1 MAGARTRR
9 DFLKQGLWAGAAL
22 SASPLLAATA
32 RAAPPGLGD
41 LRRLYPDLDRHFVF
55 EYYPWYGGPPDYEH
69 WDYLE
74 RRPPLDLSTRY
85 VPKLG
90 GYDVRSVAVLEQH
103 ARWIREAGVGA
114 VALSWWGRESWEDR
128 TVPLIL
134 DVLRAHDL
142 KATFALEPYADAR
155 ARYYASDILYLLRE
169 YGEKRHWDTF
179 LLPRNADGRFGPVF
193 KSFRTV
199 LPETS
204 ADCLGEEHPV
214 SDFTSDS
221 AWRRQTDS
229 LRDTLRADFDHVT
242 LLADSLEFART
253 PASGFDGIGIYDNF
267 VPPEQ
272 YRGYA
277 EGASRAGLLFS
288 FNVNPGYDQI
298 EPRQTADPC
307 YAPRDFAPPTPG
319 LDFGTALG
327 RERAAL
333 ASADRIRASW
343 EETLAV
349 QLDPDLA
356 NARKGFLLVYVNSFN
371 EWHEGHA
378 FEPMKDAGE
387 LTADERALGY
397 RNPERGDYRLRTLGE
412 LQRLVLEP
420 ALRKARI
427 SSAPRMERVASSS
440 YPRPAS
446 SPTSSRLV

>member
-1 MAGARTRR
+1 MDRARTRR
-9 DFLKQGLWAGAAL
+9 DFLSQGLLVGVAL
-22 SASPLLAATA
+22 AASPLVAA
-32 RAAPPGLGD
+32 AAEETLPGPRR
-41 LRRLYPDLDRHFVF
+41 LRRLYPDLERHFVF

-69 WDYLE
+69 WDYLG

-85 VPKLG
+85 LPKLG
-90 GYDVRSVAVLEQH
+90 AYDVRSVTVLEQH

-114 VALSWWGRESWEDR
+114 VALSWWGRDSWQDR

-142 KATFALEPYADAR
+142 TATFALEPYADDR

-169 YGEKRHWDTF
+169 YGERRHWDTF
-179 LLPRNADGRFGPVF
+179 LLPRNADGRYGPVF

-199 LPETS
+199 LPEASTN
-204 ADCLGEEHPV
+204 CLGETHPV
-214 SDFTSDS
+214 SDFTSES
-221 AWRRQTDS
+221 AWRRQTES
-229 LRDTLRADFDHVT
+229 LRDTLSADFDHVT

-253 PASGFDGIGIYDNF
+253 PAAGFDGIGIYDNF
-267 VPPEQ
+267 IAPDA

-277 EGASRAGLLFS
+277 EGASRAGMLFS

-298 EPRQTADPC
+298 EPRQTSDPC

-319 LDFGTALG
+319 LDFGTNLG

-333 ASADRIRASW
+333 ASAGRIRASW
-343 EETLAV
+343 EATLAV

-356 NARKGFLLVYVNSFN
+356 NSRRGFLLVYVNSFN

-378 FEPMKDAGE
+378 FEPMKDAAE
-387 LTADERALGY
+387 LTPDERAFGY
-397 RNPERGDYRLRTLGE
+397 RNPERGDYRLRTLAE
-412 LQRLVLEP
+412 LQRTILEP
-420 ALRKARI
+420 AFRNTRM

-440 YPRPAS
+440 
-446 SPTSSRLV
+446 

>member
-1 MAGARTRR
+1 MRGSRREFLARGLRAG
-9 DFLKQGLWAGAAL
+9 GA
-22 SASPLLAATA
+22 LAAA
-32 RAAPPGLGD
+32 PWIAPLASAAPSTGLGD
-41 LRRLYPDLDRHFVF
+41 LRRLFPDLERHFVL

-90 GYDVRSVAVLEQH
+90 AYDVRQAAVLEQH

-114 VALSWWGRESWEDR
+114 VALSWWGRESWQDR
-128 TVPLIL
+128 AVPLIL

-142 KATFALEPYADAR
+142 KATFALEPYADDR
-155 ARYYASDILYLLRE
+155 ARYYASDVLYLLRE
-169 YGEKRHWDTF
+169 YGERRHWDTF

-199 LPETS
+199 LPELSTN
-204 ADCLGEEHPV
+204 CLGETRPV
-214 SDFTSDS
+214 SDFTEDS
-221 AWRRQTDS
+221 SWRRQTDS
-229 LRDTLRADFDHVT
+229 LRETLRQDFDHVT

-267 VPPEQ
+267 VPPEA

-298 EPRQTADPC
+298 EPRRTNDPC
-307 YAPRDFAPPTPG
+307 YEPRDFAPPAPG
-319 LDFGTALG
+319 LDFTSALG

-333 ASADRIRASW
+333 ASAGRIRASW

-349 QLDPDLA
+349 QLDPELA
-356 NARKGFLLVYVNSFN
+356 NARRGFLLVYLNSWN
-371 EWHEGHA
+371 EWHEGHS
-378 FEPMKDAGE
+378 FEPMKDWAE
-387 LTADERALGY
+387 LTPEERALGY
-397 RNPERGDYRLRTLGE
+397 RNPERGDYRLRTLAD
-412 LQRLVLEP
+412 LQRQILEP
-420 ALRKARI
+420 ALDT
-427 SSAPRMERVASSS
+427 PRR
-440 YPRPAS
+440 
-446 SPTSSRLV
+446 